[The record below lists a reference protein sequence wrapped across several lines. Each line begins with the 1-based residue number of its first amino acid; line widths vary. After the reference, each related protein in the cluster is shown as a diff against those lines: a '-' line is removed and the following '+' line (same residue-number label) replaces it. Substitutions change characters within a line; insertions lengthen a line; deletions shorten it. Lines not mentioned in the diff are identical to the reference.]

1 MKIPSPRTAWRF
13 VLAAAPLMLLASCAE
28 PPAPSATGLYQ
39 SMMAP
44 GARLDAE
51 AARKMISLY
60 RSNHGLVP
68 LAIDPG
74 LMAEAQR
81 QAAAMAAADKL
92 SHEVRGSLTDRLDND
107 GFEKQAAVEN
117 VSAGYDTISEVFSGW
132 RQSPPHN
139 ANMLSPGMRR
149 MGIAAVYNPRTRYK
163 IFWAL
168 VMTN

>member
-1 MKIPSPRTAWRF
+1 MA
-13 VLAAAPLMLLASCAE
+13 LAAAPLVLLAGCAE
-28 PPAPSATGLYQ
+28 PPAPATGLYQ
-39 SMMAP
+39 SMMTP

-60 RSNHGLVP
+60 RSNHGLEA

-92 SHEVRGSLTDRLDND
+92 SHEVRGSLTDRLDHD
-107 GFEKQAAVEN
+107 GYEKQAAVEN

-139 ANMLSPGMRR
+139 ANMLASGMRR